1 MRVDLHL
8 HSTASDGALTPAEV
22 VQAALKQRL
31 QAIALTDHDTAEGI
45 LPAQA
50 AAQGTALRVL
60 SGIELSAEEDGA
72 ERHMLGYTFD
82 PTHEALRTLLC
93 RLKAGRVARIH
104 AILEK
109 LARLGVS
116 LEPERVFALAQGDSV
131 GRPHVARALVAKGVV
146 STVSEAFQRYLAN
159 GAAAFVPNARLS
171 LEEAIQTIH
180 QAGGVAVLAHPGRQA
195 DYRSLL
201 QRLLPLGLDGVEVYY
216 PDHSQRLI
224 NELRAFAVHHGL
236 LITGGSDFHRR
247 DSSGSV
253 HLGAPYFPKHLDPV
267 TAIETRAQ
275 RYRSG

>member
-8 HSTASDGALTPAEV
+8 HSTASDGALTPTEV

-31 QAIALTDHDTAEGI
+31 QAIALTDHDTTEGV
-45 LPAQA
+45 LPAQEA
-50 AAQGTALRVL
+50 ARGTGLRVL
-60 SGIELSAEEDGA
+60 SGIELSAEENGL
-72 ERHMLGYTFD
+72 ERHMLGYAFD
-82 PTHEALRTLLC
+82 PADSGLKALLD
-93 RLKAGRVARIH
+93 RLKAARVARVH

-116 LEPERVFALAQGDSV
+116 LAPERVFALAQGDSI
-131 GRPHVARALVAKGVV
+131 GRPHIARALVAQGTV
-146 STVSEAFQRYLAN
+146 STISEAFQRYLAN

-180 QAGGVAVLAHPGRQA
+180 QAGGVAVLAHPGKQA
-195 DYRSLL
+195 DYRALL

-216 PDHSQRLI
+216 PEHSQRLVH
-224 NELRAFAVHHGL
+224 ELFAFARYHKL

-253 HLGAPYFPKHLDPV
+253 QLGAPHFPKYLDPV
-267 TAIETRAQ
+267 SAIEARAL
-275 RYRSG
+275 RYR